1 MIYIIFGLLLF
12 GLELVYF
19 RLADYFNIID
29 HPNERSSHTV
39 VTLRGGGVIFP
50 LALLLYSLNSNFEYP
65 YFICALMLISIISFV
80 DDIRNISNKV
90 RLIVQLI
97 AVGIMFY
104 HFQLWDQYTWILICS
119 FLVVIGAI
127 NAYNFMD
134 GINGITGL
142 YSLSIIC
149 PFLYLNQSLKFI
161 DNSFLLITTLSI
173 MVFLFFNFRIKARC
187 FAGDVGSV
195 SMAFIV
201 LFILI
206 SLVISTQEFLYLL
219 FLIVYGMDSG
229 LTMITRLIQ
238 KENIFEPHRKH
249 AYQLLSNELKFPQ
262 LAVSGI
268 YAGLQLL
275 INTSIIYFIFLDASN
290 SAKLIFAIV
299 VIVFLL
305 ALYLSSKGYSQHK
318 IVR

>member
-1 MIYIIFGLLLF
+1 MVYIIFSFLLL
-12 GLELVYF
+12 GLELAYF
-19 RLADYFNIID
+19 RIADYYNIID

-39 VTLRGGGVIFP
+39 VTLRGGGIIFP
-50 LALLLYSLNSNFEYP
+50 LALILYSLNSNFKYP
-65 YFICALMLISIISFV
+65 YFTSALLLISIISFV
-80 DDIRNISNKV
+80 DDIKNISNRL

-104 HFQLWDQYTWILICS
+104 HFQLWDQYIWILIS
-119 FLVVIGAI
+119 SYIMVIGAI

-142 YSLSIIC
+142 YSLSIIS
-149 PFLYLNQSLKFI
+149 PIIYLNQSLKFI
-161 DNSFLLITTLSI
+161 DNSFLLIIVLSI
-173 MVFLFFNFRIKARC
+173 LIFLFFNFRVKARC

-201 LFILI
+201 LFVMI
-206 SLVISTQEFLYLL
+206 SLVITTHEYLYLL

-229 LTMITRLIQ
+229 LTMIIRLL
-238 KENIFEPHRKH
+238 KRENIFEPHRKH

-262 LAVSGI
+262 LTVSGL
-268 YAGLQLL
+268 YASLQLL
-275 INTSIIYFIFLDASN
+275 INGSIIYIIFLNGSN
-290 SAKLIFAIV
+290 LAKLIFVLV
-299 VIVFLL
+299 VVFFLL
-305 ALYLSSKGYSQHK
+305 ILYLSTSIYSQHK